1 MDLSSSQA
9 LVSSLSYV
17 DVTGSTNVDL
27 ALSGGDDLTVLVA
40 GAQTSGKGR
49 AGREWSSPV
58 GSSLSVSI
66 LLKPKLASV
75 DSLAW
80 LPLLAGVAM
89 TRAVRRL
96 GAAAT
101 LKWPNDVLVQERK
114 LCGVLSELVD
124 GQTVIIGAGLNL
136 EQQQHDLP
144 IPSATSLALEGLTV
158 SLPEALHAYLA
169 EFVPLYK
176 AFIAAAGNADAGL
189 RGQVLELCSTIG
201 QEVRAIMPGDAEVV
215 GQAIDIDSA
224 GRLLIAVPGE
234 NTLYAVG
241 AGDIVH
247 LRHN

>member
-9 LVSSLSYV
+9 LVASLTYV
-17 DVTGSTNVDL
+17 EVTGSTNVDL
-27 ALSGGDDLTVLVA
+27 AAKGGEDLTVLVA
-40 GAQTSGKGR
+40 GSQTAGKGR

-58 GSSLSVSI
+58 GASLSVSI
-66 LLKPKLASV
+66 LLKPKLATV

-80 LPLLAGVAM
+80 LPLLAGAAM

-101 LKWPNDVLVQERK
+101 LKWPNDVLVNERK

-124 GQTVIIGAGLNL
+124 GQTVIVGAGLNL
-136 EQQQHDLP
+136 EQQQDELP
-144 IPSATSLALEGLTV
+144 IPNATSLALEGLTV

-176 AFIAAAGNADAGL
+176 SFVAAGGDPEAGL
-189 RGQVLELCSTIG
+189 RSLAIELCSTIG
-201 QEVRAIMPGDAEVV
+201 QDVRAIMPGDSEVV